1 MLIIDHSFFS
11 FKSESDRLAGTVAY
25 QTYITTIQGTQLTL
39 IDCPGLNGDNA
50 DLVKIGWIS
59 RYICDLFRHGRSLHS
74 ILYLHD
80 INVVR
85 ETPAMERC
93 LKFVEVITE
102 TAGYPNITFV
112 TTK

>member
-1 MLIIDHSFFS
+1 
-11 FKSESDRLAGTVAY
+11 
-25 QTYITTIQGTQLTL
+25 
-39 IDCPGLNGDNA
+39 
-50 DLVKIGWIS
+50 
-59 RYICDLFRHGRSLHS
+59 
-74 ILYLHD
+74 LHD